1 MTHQGAKHALP
12 LRKRILWRLALII
25 GGAALAGWAF
35 LVLQPSA
42 PPQATAVGGLA
53 QLELEESATATPSD
67 SPGAPSDGVA
77 ALYPSYLELGE
88 RLGTLTLPS
97 LDLSWPIFEGTT
109 EDQLSQG
116 VGHFSGSVLP
126 GMPDNSVLSGHRT
139 TVFGRLGE
147 LEVGDLIHVKTS
159 AGEFTYQVS
168 SFRIVERT
176 DRTVIV
182 PTSEA
187 ILTLTTCYP
196 FYSLVQTT
204 EAFVVSAELI
214 GSVLAGP

>member
-12 LRKRILWRLALII
+12 SRKRILWRLALII

-42 PPQATAVGGLA
+42 PPQATAIGGLT
-53 QLELEESATATPSD
+53 QLELEERATTTPPD
-67 SPGAPSDGVA
+67 SPGAPSDGVS

-139 TVFGRLGE
+139 TVFGSLGDLAE
-147 LEVGDLIHVKTS
+147 GDLIYVTTI
-159 AGEFTYQVS
+159 AGEFTYQVTM
-168 SFRIVERT
+168 FRIVNRT
-176 DRTVIV
+176 DETVIV
-182 PTSEA
+182 PTPQA
-187 ILTLTTCYP
+187 TLTLTTCYP
-196 FYSLVQTT
+196 FHSFLGTT
-204 EAFVVSAELI
+204 EAFVVSA
-214 GSVLAGP
+214 VLVHSLLAEP